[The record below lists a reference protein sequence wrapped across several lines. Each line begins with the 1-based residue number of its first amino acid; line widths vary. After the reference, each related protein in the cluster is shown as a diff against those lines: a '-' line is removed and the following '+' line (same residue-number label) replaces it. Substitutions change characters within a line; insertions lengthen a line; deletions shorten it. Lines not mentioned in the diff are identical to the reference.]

1 MFERTRELRNL
12 KRQEKKQSNTALA
25 KRAESLLR
33 TETRELLDE
42 YLSQRGCDN
51 VTIEIKP
58 DDVVDFIA
66 ILPTFSEYD
75 CVQIS
80 ETLYTFTVRTFNW

>member
-12 KRQEKKQSNTALA
+12 KRQEKKQSNTAVA

-42 YLSQRGCDN
+42 YLSQRGCDS

-66 ILPTFSEYD
+66 VLPMFSEYD
-75 CVQIS
+75 CEQLS
-80 ETLYTFTVRTFNW
+80 ETLYTFTVRTFAW